1 MSNNNKPQW
10 NVNLTFTPPLSKEAV
25 LDILEYLDDHDYV
38 ANHGDDGVQWYE
50 MPIHKREGWGTYG
63 DGKMAKAFESKHPCL
78 CDKTKLQKIAWS
90 DTFAGDPSYHHTY
103 KGQDVGKLL
112 RALKKQKC
120 KANGVITGR
129 RIGVNGGDRL
139 FVVDNVFHAP
149 VVTYAP
155 GPKVYEDH
163 WPSEADDDD
172 DEPDIKRARVD
183 A

>member
-1 MSNNNKPQW
+1 MSNDKPKW
-10 NVNLTFTPPLSKEAV
+10 YANLTFTPPLSKEAV
-25 LDILEYLDDHDYV
+25 LEIIEYLDEHDYV

-50 MPIHKREGWGTYG
+50 MPIRKREGWGRYG
-63 DGKMAKAFESKHPCL
+63 NGEMVKEFENAHKNMDHNS
-78 CDKTKLQKIAWS
+78 TLQKISWS
-90 DTFAGDPSYHHTY
+90 DTFYGHPENYHVY
-103 KGQDVGKLL
+103 RGQDVGKLF

-129 RIGVNGGDRL
+129 RFGVNGGDRL

-155 GPKVYEDH
+155 GPKVFEDH
-163 WPSEADDDD
+163 WPSEEDNDD